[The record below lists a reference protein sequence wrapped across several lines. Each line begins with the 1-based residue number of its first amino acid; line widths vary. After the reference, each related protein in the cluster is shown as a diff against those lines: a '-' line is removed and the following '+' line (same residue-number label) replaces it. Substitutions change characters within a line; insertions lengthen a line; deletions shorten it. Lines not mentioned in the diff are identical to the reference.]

1 MTTVYKSKVDTWL
14 LVVLVVSVVISL
26 GASVLIIACAPMVAW
41 WALPINILL
50 GIGLPLW
57 LLTSTRYLLQSERLT
72 IHSGPFTWQVPIA
85 DVTKMYATRNPLSS
99 PALSLDRLCLEY
111 GRGKSI
117 MISPANKEQ
126 FIQDLEQRR
135 AAR

>member
-1 MTTVYKSKVDTWL
+1 M
-14 LVVLVVSVVISL
+14 VISL
-26 GASVLIIACAPMVAW
+26 GACVLIIACAPVVAW

-50 GIGLPLW
+50 GIGLPCW
-57 LLTSTRYLLQSERLT
+57 LLTSTRYILESVRLT
-72 IHSGPFTWQVPIA
+72 IHSGPFTWQVPVSDI
-85 DVTKMYATRNPLSS
+85 TKMYPTRNPLSS

-117 MISPANKEQ
+117 MISPDNKEQ